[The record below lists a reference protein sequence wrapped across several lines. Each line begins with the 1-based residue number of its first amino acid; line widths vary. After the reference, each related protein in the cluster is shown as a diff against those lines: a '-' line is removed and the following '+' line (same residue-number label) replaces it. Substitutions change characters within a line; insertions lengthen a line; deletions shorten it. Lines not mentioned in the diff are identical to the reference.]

1 VGKQNEDGLGV
12 ARISYLECSHRT
24 VQYIRGVQVVRI
36 VFLEERHTLDFL
48 LRHAIHA
55 VETQRLLRAAAS
67 LLLLDFFFAG
77 PPCPSLFI
85 LNPASPFPPVCIMIW
100 SALLKSAIG
109 WGTSN
114 VDWVQEREG
123 IEAFPRSTQVNRSGV
138 SNGSCL
144 CPTSLRSLIV
154 SSVIEHG
161 SGCRTLCVAS
171 SGSNP
176 VKCVVDRSGKF
187 LRGPA
192 ARIDGGFPED

>member
-1 VGKQNEDGLGV
+1 
-12 ARISYLECSHRT
+12 
-24 VQYIRGVQVVRI
+24 
-36 VFLEERHTLDFL
+36 VFLNERHTLDFL

-55 VETQRLLRAAAS
+55 VETQRLLITAAS
-67 LLLLDFFFAG
+67 LVLLDFFFAG

-114 VDWVQEREG
+114 VNWVQKREG

-144 CPTSLRSLIV
+144 CPTSLRSRIV
-154 SSVIEHG
+154 SSVIE
-161 SGCRTLCVAS
+161 RYRAQIPL
-171 SGSNP
+171 SNTVRCFEW
-176 VKCVVDRSGKF
+176 VKCGKMCRGSFRKFSSWTRS
-187 LRGPA
+187 
-192 ARIDGGFPED
+192 